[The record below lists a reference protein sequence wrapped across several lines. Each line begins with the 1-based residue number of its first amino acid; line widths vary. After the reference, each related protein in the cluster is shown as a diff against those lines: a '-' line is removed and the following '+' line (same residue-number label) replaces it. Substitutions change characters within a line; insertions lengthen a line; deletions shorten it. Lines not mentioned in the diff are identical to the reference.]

1 MKREMNLASAL
12 HEALKFT
19 DKGRRIKTVDFIH
32 AAARLGIHMTPAEAN
47 YYILHW
53 SGHRFRVIEEGR
65 YQQNTY
71 LMAP

>member
-32 AAARLGIHMTPAEAN
+32 AAAHLGIFKRTQPV
-47 YYILHW
+47 W
-53 SGHRFRVIEEGR
+53 FSVSR
-65 YQQNTY
+65 
-71 LMAP
+71 